1 MAFIS
6 NKATLLHHFGFDT
19 LKSCNTDTLLSY
31 LFWVF
36 ILVKDASN
44 EMKKVHIFTEDQIQK
59 KIQKH

>member
-19 LKSCNTDTLLSY
+19 LKSGNTDTLLSY

-44 EMKKVHIFTEDQIQK
+44 EMKKVHIFTEDQI
-59 KIQKH
+59 